1 MCITCDKKLGFGAMR
16 LPLIDPDDPK
26 HIDLDQVCRM
36 VDDYLEAGFNYFD
49 TAYVYDGGHSEEA
62 VKEALTKRYP
72 RDRFL
77 IPLTPIMKA
86 TPRKPCGN
94 ASWSVIPA
102 STFCW
107 RTRCLCFS

>member
-26 HIDLDQVCRM
+26 RIDLDQICRM
-36 VDDYLEAGFNYFD
+36 VDMYREGVVSVL
-49 TAYVYDGGHSEEA
+49 
-62 VKEALTKRYP
+62 
-72 RDRFL
+72 L